1 MRTGSYIAGLV
12 FLLAGCV
19 QDPPVGV
26 DGNATIV
33 LQALWNTSGNDSLPA
48 YAPLAGAKVVLLS
61 EYGSMVRS
69 TDAAGRL
76 VLDHLPAAT
85 YSISVRRV
93 HPLDAGIQ
101 LVGSAVGVAL
111 RPGQA
116 SADTIVSRP
125 ISSTG
130 IAINELYVA
139 GPVNNMFFFY
149 DQFIEL
155 YNASDS
161 VRYLDG
167 MLVSRM
173 SGNNEG
179 LGSGAD
185 EGNDGDIDGVT
196 YLFRFPGSPGG
207 AEYPIRPGQFV
218 LLAVDAVNHKS
229 LFPNSYDLSGADW
242 EFYNQFSPED
252 VDNPHVPNLI
262 NMRSDKTT
270 DFLINLTS
278 DVILLASGRDTVWSD
293 GVDISTVVDAVEY
306 QSTPPPALQKTLD
319 ARIDR
324 GVALSPP
331 RYSGQSMQ
339 RAEPG
344 GDSNDAT
351 LDFVI
356 IPAATPGRQ

>member
-1 MRTGSYIAGLV
+1 MA
-12 FLLAGCV
+12 
-19 QDPPVGV
+19 
-26 DGNATIV
+26 
-33 LQALWNTSGNDSLPA
+33 
-48 YAPLAGAKVVLLS
+48 
-61 EYGSMVRS
+61 VRS
-69 TDAAGRL
+69 
-76 VLDHLPAAT
+76 
-85 YSISVRRV
+85 
-93 HPLDAGIQ
+93 
-101 LVGSAVGVAL
+101 
-111 RPGQA
+111 GQV
-116 SADTIVSRP
+116 SADTILSKP

-139 GPVNNMFFFY
+139 GPINNMFFFY

-161 VRYLDG
+161 IRYLDG

-179 LGSGAD
+179 LGPGAD
-185 EGNDGDIDGVT
+185 EGSDGDIDGVT
-196 YLFRFPGSPGG
+196 YIFRFPGTPGG
-207 AEYPIRPGQFV
+207 TTYPIRPGQFV
-218 LLAVDAVNHKS
+218 VLAVDAVNHKS
-229 LFPNSYDLSGADW
+229 LFPNSYDLTGSDW
-242 EFYNQFSPED
+242 EFYNQYSPED
-252 VDNPHVPNLI
+252 VDNPGVPNLI

-293 GVDISTVVDAVEY
+293 GIDINTVVDAVEY

-319 ARIDR
+319 PRIDR

-344 GDSNDAT
+344 SDSNDAT